1 MPCNKQGEE
10 WQGKVPDE
18 EEEEFVE
25 QWWYTRRRLRKIFG
39 PLLYV
44 TSWQYRL
51 WRFLMKPP
59 EERKKRVEAQAKK
72 IRKRPDFPKVTHAEL
87 IGRREEFDKV
97 MLSVYYH
104 VLKDKKV
111 RQITNLP
118 PPKLFVI
125 KGGSGSGKT
134 FFAEACQNEA
144 FEAGLLNAILVHYAA
159 LKPEQVYTMWYGSS
173 AQKLGEFF
181 NAAFIRPSVVLIDEF
196 QAFGKKFQSATETG
210 MEETRVQTTFLERID
225 ELQKRNYR
233 TILMIATTE
242 YEALTE
248 TLRRRGV
255 VGTIDLDKT
264 LDTKTLRAIALR
276 QCEKFGLK
284 IEPEK
289 IIDTLEDA
297 VRSIGGMELTPAD
310 IVNAFEMV
318 MDSKSTPVQE
328 KLVEQFRSGDVSTKL
343 PSMEE
348 IGGQITLNDF
358 RAVARRLKSYASEER
373 TEAAKKAVLR
383 IKPKNSY
390 KDIGGLYGVREEVIK
405 EISLALN
412 PELSARARYVPPK
425 GFIFY
430 GAPGTG
436 KTLLAKAIAGEN
448 DVWFYS
454 INGPSILQGMYG
466 DPEKTVRN
474 IFEDARKNSPAIIFF
489 DEIDSIAPMRGRYDP
504 VVDRVTSQLLTE
516 IDGFV
521 PLMGVVVIGTTNR
534 LEIIDTALLERF
546 TRHFEFT
553 YPKNRT
559 EKREVIE
566 IHLAHYLD
574 SLHEE
579 TTVDKILEVFEKKI
593 LSPRK
598 IADAINDANRLRT
611 KELEAAHRLAIAIAE
626 GPEEVVE
633 VKKIYKQDL
642 ERLCKIKCIPEDDSN
657 TLSALEA
664 TDPSNYPLRVYHFEQ
679 AIENTADERLEEA
692 REMIEQTI
700 RLEQAEVGKAYGLV
714 AFGEAG
720 QMGGFV
726 GVIEVIVNRNGSGKV
741 HVVGSE
747 AGESILASAED
758 AFIFLNSAANW
769 RFKSHDVYVE
779 LVTPAKGM
787 EKQMVAPGITMPPVS
802 GPSAGLAIGVA
813 MLSAFTNVEVDPYVV
828 MTGAI
833 TARGEVWPVGGLDY
847 RGMGKV
853 EAALADKYAKKFIMP
868 QYNFEHIGDLGVDK
882 MLKDRSIDLVPVQ
895 SFLDA
900 ASQALIGIKS
910 KDDVAK
916 LLQGEPEPGT

>member
-1 MPCNKQGEE
+1 MPCDKQGEE

-18 EEEEFVE
+18 QEEEFVD
-25 QWWYTRRRLRKIFG
+25 QWWYTRRRLRKLFG

-59 EERKKRVEAQAKK
+59 EERKKRVESQAKK
-72 IRKRPDFPKVTHAEL
+72 IRKRPDFPKVKVDEL

-104 VLKDKKV
+104 VLKDPKV
-111 RQITNLP
+111 RKITNLP

-134 FFAEACQNEA
+134 FFAEGCQNEA
-144 FEAGLLNAILVHYAA
+144 FEAGLQNAILVYFAS

-181 NAAFIRPSVVLIDEF
+181 NQAFIRPSVVLIDEF
-196 QAFGKKFQSATETG
+196 QAFGKKFTSATETG

-233 TILMIATTE
+233 AILLIATTE

-264 LDTKTLRAIALR
+264 LDTKMLNLIAYK

-284 IEPEK
+284 LEPEK
-289 IIDTLEDA
+289 IVDTLEDS

-310 IVNAFEMV
+310 VVNAFEMV
-318 MDSKSTPVQE
+318 LDSKSTPIQQ
-328 KLVEQFRSGDVSTKL
+328 KLVEQFRSGDTSTKL
-343 PSMEE
+343 PSVQE
-348 IGGQITLNDF
+348 IGGQVTLNDF
-358 RAVARRLKSYASEER
+358 RAVARKLKSYATEER
-373 TEAAKKAVLR
+373 TDAAKKSVLR
-383 IKPKNSY
+383 LKPKNSY
-390 KDIGGLYGVREEVIK
+390 KDVGGLYGVREEVIK

-412 PELSARARYVPPK
+412 PDLAARARYVPPK
-425 GFIFY
+425 GFIFH

-448 DVWFYS
+448 NVWFYS
-454 INGPSILQGMYG
+454 INGPSILQGHYG

-474 IFEDARKNSPAIIFF
+474 IFEDARRNSPTIIFF
-489 DEIDSIAPMRGRYDP
+489 DEIDSVAPRRGHYDP

-534 LEIIDTALLERF
+534 LEVIDPALLERF

-553 YPKNRT
+553 YPKNRN
-559 EKREVIE
+559 EKREVVD
-566 IHLAHYLD
+566 IHLQHYVD
-574 SLHEE
+574 SLHNEA
-579 TTVDKILEVFEKKI
+579 TVDKILGVFEKKI

-611 KELEAAHRLAIAIAE
+611 KELEAAQLLAKAMKYGTE
-626 GPEEVVE
+626 KVEEI
-633 VKKIYKQDL
+633 KKIYKQDL
-642 ERLCKIKCIPEDDSN
+642 ERLYKIKGISDEEPDLIDI
-657 TLSALEA
+657 LESV
-664 TDPSNYPLRVYHFEQ
+664 DPSTYQLTLYHFEQ
-679 AIENTADERLEEA
+679 ALENTADERLEEA

-700 RLEQAEVGKAYGLV
+700 RIERPEVGKAYGLV
-714 AFGEAG
+714 AFGDTG
-720 QMGGFV
+720 QVGGFV
-726 GVIEVIVNRNGSGKV
+726 GVIEVVVNKNGSGKV

-758 AFIFLNSAANW
+758 AFIFLNSAADW

-787 EKQMVAPGITMPPVS
+787 EKQMVAPGITQSPVS

-813 MLSAFTNVEVDPYVV
+813 MLSAFTNTKVDPYVV

-847 RGMGKV
+847 RGMGKI
-853 EAALADKYAKKFIMP
+853 EAALADKYAKKLIVP
-868 QYNFEHIGDLGVDK
+868 QYNFEHIGDMGVEK
-882 MLKDRSIDLVPVQ
+882 MLKDRSIELVPVQ
-895 SFLDA
+895 NFVDA
-900 ASQALIGIKS
+900 ARQALIGC
-910 KDDVAK
+910 KDREDVMK
-916 LLQGEPEPGT
+916 LLNGEP